1 MGGRA
6 IVVRASQQYPLRPVI
21 LLNASDLTMRRP
33 ERPLFDHLSFT
44 VSRGDRLGVVGI
56 NGCGKSTLLRVLAGT
71 MPPEGGGV
79 LRSKGVRL
87 GFLDQDPAVPPG
99 TVRTS
104 AGGGWEVEAVLDRLG
119 MTPML
124 EADTA
129 SLSGG
134 QRKRV
139 ALARVLVDETDV
151 LILDEPTNH
160 LDIDAIAW
168 LEEHLAGYRGAL
180 VLVTHDRHVLDSVC
194 TKVLELDRGTG
205 YVHAG
210 GYEAYLDG
218 RATRESQ
225 AESAESTRRIL
236 AKQEL
241 AWLRRGAPARTR
253 KPKARI
259 ESAKAIVEA
268 RPDGPARSGSLDLAG
283 AAGGSTGKGGAGW
296 GSFGVI
302 KRHPATPRLGGKVVE
317 LHGVGHAW
325 ADGPMLF
332 DGIDLLLDNRERL
345 GVVGPNGG
353 GKSTLLDIM
362 AGRITPTT
370 GAVTQGPTV
379 ELAYYDQLG
388 AGLDPS
394 LRVREAV
401 AGPHRQPDW
410 YDAALLEQ
418 FWFDGDA
425 QFAPIG
431 LLSGGERRRLQL
443 LLALASRPNVL
454 LLDEPTNDLDL
465 DTLRTLE
472 EFLDDWPGALVVVS
486 HDRAFLE
493 RTVTDAIVIDGLIG
507 TVGDRHPG
515 GYPAWEQQRR
525 ARRTKGRTGVVGGV
539 PALVAAAD
547 AASPSRPDGGPTD
560 PRPPSHA
567 PERATPTR
575 SPSTLRNLAKESE
588 KEMAKLQRR
597 QDQLAADL
605 QSAGGDHVA
614 LERVGAE
621 LAACGSDLAAAEE
634 RWLEL
639 SDELD
644 IALLARQA
652 GR

>member
-1 MGGRA
+1 M
-6 IVVRASQQYPLRPVI
+6 I
-21 LLNASDLTMRRP
+21 LLNASNLAMRRP
-33 ERPLFDHLSFT
+33 ERSLFERLSFT

-71 MPPEGGGV
+71 MPAEGGNV
-79 LRSKGVRL
+79 LRSKDVRL
-87 GFLDQDPAVPPG
+87 GFLDQDPVVPAG
-99 TVRTS
+99 TVRVS

-139 ALARVLVDETDV
+139 ALARVLVEETDV

-168 LEEHLAGYRGAL
+168 LEEHLASYRGAL

-194 TKVLELDRGTG
+194 TTVLELDRGTG
-205 YVHAG
+205 YLHQG

-259 ESAKAIVEA
+259 ESAKAVIEA
-268 RPDGPARSGSLDLAG
+268 RPDGPARSGSLDLSG
-283 AAGGSTGKGGAGW
+283 AAGVSGTKGGAGW

-302 KRHPATPRLGGKVVE
+302 KRHPATPRLGDKVVE
-317 LHGVGHAW
+317 LQGVGHAW
-325 ADGPMLF
+325 GAQSLLF
-332 DGIDLLLDNRERL
+332 QGIDLLLDNRDRL

-362 AGRITPTT
+362 AGRFSSSQ
-370 GAVTQGPTV
+370 GVVTQGPTV
-379 ELAYYDQLG
+379 QMAYYDQLG
-388 AGLDPS
+388 AGLDPT
-394 LRVREAV
+394 LRVRDAV

-410 YDAALLEQ
+410 YDSALLEQ

-425 QFAPIG
+425 QYAPIG

-443 LLALASRPNVL
+443 LLALAARPNVL

-493 RTVTDAIVIDGLIG
+493 RTVTDAIVIDGLVG
-507 TVGDRHPG
+507 TAGERYPG

-525 ARRTKGRTGVVGGV
+525 ARRTKGRTGVVGGAS
-539 PALVAAAD
+539 PPGD
-547 AASPSRPDGGPTD
+547 AASAS
-560 PRPPSHA
+560 A
-567 PERATPTR
+567 ATPALRAVPARPTPANGAVVPSR
-575 SPSTLRNLAKESE
+575 SPSTLRNLAKDTE
-588 KEMAKLQRR
+588 KQMAKLQRR
-597 QDQLAADL
+597 QDQLTNELDDAGADF
-605 QSAGGDHVA
+605 VV

-621 LAACGSDLAAAEE
+621 LTSCGIELAAAEE

-639 SDELD
+639 SEELEA
-644 IALLARQA
+644 ALTARQL